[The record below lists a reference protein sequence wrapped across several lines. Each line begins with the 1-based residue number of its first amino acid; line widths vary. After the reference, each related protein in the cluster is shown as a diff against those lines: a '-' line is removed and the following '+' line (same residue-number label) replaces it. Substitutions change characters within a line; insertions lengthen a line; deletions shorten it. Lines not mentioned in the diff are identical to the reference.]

1 VLGLEVVGVRAAL
14 AVRDEGVDDRELA
27 VAGWFA
33 PAPSTSCGP
42 APKEWAVSPVQL
54 RCPDQLMWL
63 MEEPESLVTVNGN
76 QTSGSAPGGPALNP
90 DLDDLDRSWEPPPWE
105 VGMASVPAPAR
116 VVLLGHFDDRRS
128 LLCPSAELT
137 ACRDR
142 FVVDRVAWVDGSE
155 PPPSTV
161 DLLDGATARSSLAEI
176 RSIVGAEAP
185 DSPVLSIVTVDGALG
200 LRKVEP
206 ALGTGRRGLIDQP
219 FLWVVRVLES
229 ERISTYVV
237 VDGTDAIFEMTED
250 GDAVPVGG
258 SLGPPAGSPSTPP
271 AGTATWPPAG
281 SILVE
286 LASEVGVGGPPARAA
301 VVDLSGRLVG
311 VANRGQQPLDTMVG
325 PDGIGAYREVGLPGR
340 VHLLWESGLC
350 DDEFVVTVA
359 ADLRSITVGGQRG
372 GVCRLMLVYREL
384 ILDFSGPVDVSTIE
398 LMRTVTII
406 N

>member
-1 VLGLEVVGVRAAL
+1 
-14 AVRDEGVDDRELA
+14 
-27 VAGWFA
+27 
-33 PAPSTSCGP
+33 
-42 APKEWAVSPVQL
+42 
-54 RCPDQLMWL
+54 
-63 MEEPESLVTVNGN
+63 
-76 QTSGSAPGGPALNP
+76 
-90 DLDDLDRSWEPPPWE
+90 
-105 VGMASVPAPAR
+105 
-116 VVLLGHFDDRRS
+116 
-128 LLCPSAELT
+128 LT
-137 ACRDR
+137 Y
-142 FVVDRVAWVDGSE
+142 
-155 PPPSTV
+155 
-161 DLLDGATARSSLAEI
+161 I
-176 RSIVGAEAP
+176 
-185 DSPVLSIVTVDGALG
+185 
-200 LRKVEP
+200 
-206 ALGTGRRGLIDQP
+206 
-219 FLWVVRVLES
+219 
-229 ERISTYVV
+229 V

-398 LMRTVTII
+398 LKRTVTII